1 MEIIDLTLQGLF
13 NVFAP
18 HQILIWT
25 LRVWSGPNPYTHM
38 MLVKYLPR
46 DQFKTFVW
54 LWITCPRI
62 DS

>member
-38 MLVKYLPR
+38 VINEL
-46 DQFKTFVW
+46 DQ
-54 LWITCPRI
+54 IGI
-62 DS
+62 